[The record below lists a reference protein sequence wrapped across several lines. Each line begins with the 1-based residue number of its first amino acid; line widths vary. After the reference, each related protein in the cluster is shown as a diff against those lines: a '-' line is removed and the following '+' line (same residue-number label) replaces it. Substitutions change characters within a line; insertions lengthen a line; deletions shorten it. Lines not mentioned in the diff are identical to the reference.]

1 MAAIMEE
8 LQAATARITATAVLR
23 ANTGELIVKLIII
36 NYSPPAPATS
46 VNVKLAS
53 GSWEEDSD
61 TEADMVEVSVEVTLS
76 EVAWVEDM
84 EERLITGNN
93 V

>member
-1 MAAIMEE
+1 M
-8 LQAATARITATAVLR
+8 
-23 ANTGELIVKLIII
+23 I
-36 NYSPPAPATS
+36 NRSHPAPATS

-61 TEADMVEVSVEVTLS
+61 SEADMVEVSVEVTVS

-84 EERLITGNN
+84 EERLIMGNN
-93 V
+93 AGDILILYCDGFIDKLFEIK